1 MLAKISIGL
10 NMVLLVLAVLI
21 FVHANGMKTAM
32 DTLSRRVTDLEVQN
46 VQLSRQLVQ
55 LDRNAIPVA
64 RRGAAAGQA
73 TSPER
78 MARSI
83 RRSGEPFSDTETGGD
98 AVNLGELKADLR
110 REVESMVAQEQ
121 TDLREKRREEWQQRM
136 AEGIK
141 QSLSE
146 FAEDHQVD
154 DRVVEQISALFDES
168 TARRQQLREDLDARN
183 MSFYEFRQ
191 EERKIRDEMN
201 AKMAELLTED
211 QMAAFEDTFPIGP
224 GLGGRG
230 RGRRP

>member
-1 MLAKISIGL
+1 MLAKLSIGL
-10 NMVLLVLAVLI
+10 NMVLLVLAALI
-21 FVHANGMKTAM
+21 FVHANRMKTAM
-32 DTLSRRVTDLEVQN
+32 DTLTRRVTDLEVQN
-46 VQLSRQLVQ
+46 VQLSRQMVQ
-55 LDRNAIPVA
+55 LNQNAISVA
-64 RRGAAAGQA
+64 RRGAATDLA
-73 TSPER
+73 TIPER
-78 MARSI
+78 VARPT
-83 RRSGEPFSDTETGGD
+83 RRSGESFSDTEPGGD
-98 AVNLGELKADLR
+98 AANLGELKADLR
-110 REVESMVAQEQ
+110 REVETMVAQEQ

-136 AEGIK
+136 AEGMK

-201 AKMAELLTED
+201 AKMADLLTDD
-211 QMAAFEDTFPIGP
+211 QMAAFEETFPIGL